1 MPPACVSITQATET
15 GSVYTLDEIQAI
27 GAVCRDA
34 GLPLHMDGARFAN
47 ALVSLGEHDA
57 KALVE
62 ECGGTVEIDC
72 QFCNERYA
80 FDAAD
85 IAQLFAGAG
94 SEAPSQTRH

>member
-1 MPPACVSITQATET
+1 HAKELLFLNYPALLHRLYHREIVLLFACLPLQFRCSVSRERSASALASLVQVDAELLLAEQG
-15 GSVYTLDEIQAI
+15 GSV
-27 GAVCRDA
+27 G
-34 GLPLHMDGARFAN
+34 
-47 ALVSLGEHDA
+47 
-57 KALVE
+57 
-62 ECGGTVEIDC
+62 IDC